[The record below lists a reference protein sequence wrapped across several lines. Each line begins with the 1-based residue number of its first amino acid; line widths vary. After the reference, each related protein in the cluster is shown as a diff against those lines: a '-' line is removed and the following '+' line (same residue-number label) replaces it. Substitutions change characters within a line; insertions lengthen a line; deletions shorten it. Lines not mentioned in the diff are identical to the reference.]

1 MVPDGTQKRLE
12 PVMVPTAMRNAI
24 PPAAPPATA
33 AFVGQMSSITST
45 ERRKKLTLDIA
56 IEQPPALV
64 ITGAEGHPLASV
76 NDTLKGTVIPLQS
89 QVRDTVVDM
98 ALAISVV
105 EPAQA
110 PTLHSAA
117 TLKLSRLGCR
127 RTRKRSF
134 LLLVIA

>member
-1 MVPDGTQKRLE
+1 MI
-12 PVMVPTAMRNAI
+12 PTAMRNAI
-24 PPAAPPATA
+24 PPALPPATA
-33 AFVGQMSSITST
+33 AFVGQVSSITST

-98 ALAISVV
+98 AVAISVA

-110 PTLHSAA
+110 PTLQLTM
-117 TLKLSRLGCR
+117 TLRLLPRLGCR
-127 RTRKRSF
+127 KNKEKVF
-134 LLLVIA
+134 LVASNK